1 MSMCQ
6 KAVHRS
12 GTFVVKIKH
21 QNCLLQVNHMNV
33 LCLKIIFSLTKNGL
47 KSTPEEY
54 NIKIVDPS
62 DLVNRNT
69 RYRVCNSSV

>member
-1 MSMCQ
+1 
-6 KAVHRS
+6 
-12 GTFVVKIKH
+12 
-21 QNCLLQVNHMNV
+21 MNV